1 MMHVSEEITM
11 IILYI
16 YIYILI
22 MFTVI
27 NASVH
32 ELQ

>member
-11 IILYI
+11 IIL

>member
-16 YIYILI
+16 YIYIDHV
-22 MFTVI
+22 TVI